1 MNEKLETGKTLI
13 LKKDFP
19 PYPIGTEFTISY
31 GIGKDEMILSTPRF
45 GSILPNGEK
54 IPSSSVKTYYEYA
67 KIFEK
72 FGGWLEWFDIKSK
85 TEIEEWSSHCI
96 KFKGEPI
103 SQETINQIKL
113 IIR

>member
-1 MNEKLETGKTLI
+1 MNEKLQPGTILI

-31 GIGKDEMILSTPRF
+31 GILNNEMILNTPSF
-45 GSILPNGEK
+45 GEILPNGEK
-54 IPSSSVKTYYEYA
+54 IPAMSVKAYWEYA
-67 KIFEK
+67 RIFEK